1 MYQRLA
7 VNRETGRLATI
18 FTPPEMQ
25 VEEVFLVIPAEY
37 RPWAE
42 KAGFNLAP
50 TEYDTIQAPPFDP
63 DVNIASP
70 AIFAYLRGR
79 TEILGTARGVDFDQY
94 RLEIGQGVN
103 PGEWFQIGDGKNP
116 VENGVLGE
124 WDTSSREGLYTVRL
138 IVVNKDQEYRTAV
151 VQVAVD
157 NTPPVVRVSYPQQ
170 DEKIEPDKSNLV
182 TFRAEADDAIGINR
196 MEWWLDNV
204 RIGTR
209 EQFPFVLPWNP
220 VTGVHTLVVRAF
232 DLPGNMGESQ
242 PVTFTVE

>member
-1 MYQRLA
+1 
-7 VNRETGRLATI
+7 
-18 FTPPEMQ
+18 
-25 VEEVFLVIPAEY
+25 
-37 RPWAE
+37 
-42 KAGFNLAP
+42 
-50 TEYDTIQAPPFDP
+50 
-63 DVNIASP
+63 
-70 AIFAYLRGR
+70 
-79 TEILGTARGVDFDQY
+79 
-94 RLEIGQGVN
+94 
-103 PGEWFQIGDGKNP
+103 

-232 DLPGNMGESQ
+232 DLAGNMGESQ